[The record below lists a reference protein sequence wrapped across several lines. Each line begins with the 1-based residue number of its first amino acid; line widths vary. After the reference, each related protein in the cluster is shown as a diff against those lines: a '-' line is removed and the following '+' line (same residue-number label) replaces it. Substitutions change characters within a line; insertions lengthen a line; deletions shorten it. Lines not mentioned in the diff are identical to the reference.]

1 MRNRN
6 RLTIAL
12 TLVLL
17 VFGLAGTVVAQEA
30 AEEEEVSLTGR
41 ISENSTGQLVL
52 IDPESGNETTLR
64 GSEEELAKQFGSTV
78 TVSGRWAETDD
89 GEAYFAVSAV
99 QAAEA

>member
-1 MRNRN
+1 MRSRN

-17 VFGLAGTVVAQEA
+17 ALGLAGTAMAQEA
-30 AEEEEVSLTGR
+30 AEEDQVSLTGR

-52 IDPESGNETTLR
+52 IDPESGTETWLR
-64 GSEEELAKQFGSTV
+64 GAEEELAKHYGATV
-78 TVSGRWAETDD
+78 TVTGQWAETDD

-99 QAAEA
+99 RAADA